1 MRRTDRFDGTIGPL
15 SLADRFRVKAIVFDL
30 DGVLVD
36 SMPAIRAYWTGWAE
50 RHGVGPEVVLASL
63 HLTAEELV
71 RKFAPSLDASEEAR
85 VTAEGQAKME
95 TGIRALEGGRALIDR
110 LPPDRWGVVTSGRR
124 MLALRHLALGNL
136 PVPNVVVTAEDTPR
150 GKPDPSG
157 YLLAAER
164 LGISSGDCLAV
175 EDSPAG
181 VRAARAAGM
190 AVIAV
195 TNTHPPDELAEA
207 DIVIDSLASL
217 GLTIDQQ
224 QRPIEVI
231 ADGRGDTELA
241 SEPTRRI
248 AIAPIVGPLGAR
260 IDELRRRWDP
270 RMAARIES
278 HVTVLYETPPP
289 VDLERLVRATAPLR
303 LRAGA
308 VERWS
313 AEPGIYVA
321 VFDPSD
327 DLRRFRT
334 IALGT
339 DDPAYRPHITLLHRD
354 SVTSPRQ
361 ADEAWAALRGERLDT
376 DFVVSELVV
385 HEEIGGGWREAARPR
400 FGRDAV

>member
-1 MRRTDRFDGTIGPL
+1 VAKRY
-15 SLADRFRVKAIVFDL
+15 RVRAIVFDL

-50 RHGVGPEVVLASL
+50 GHGVGPEMVLASL

-95 TGIRALEGGRALIDR
+95 TGIRALDGGRALIDR
-110 LPPDRWGVVTSGRR
+110 LPPNRWAVVTSGRR
-124 MLALRHLALGNL
+124 VLALRHLALGHL
-136 PVPNVVVTAEDTPR
+136 PIPKVLVTAEDTPR
-150 GKPDPSG
+150 GKPDPAG

-164 LGISSGDCLAV
+164 LRIPPTECLAI

-195 TNTHPPDELAEA
+195 TNTHPANDLAEA
-207 DIVIDSLASL
+207 DTVIDSLASL
-217 GLTIDQQ
+217 RLTIDQQ

-231 ADGRGDTELA
+231 ADRRADTELT

-248 AIAPIVGPLGAR
+248 AIAPLVGPLGVR

-270 RMAARIES
+270 RMAERIES
-278 HVTVLYETPPP
+278 HVTVLYATPAP
-289 VDLERLVRATAPLR
+289 LELDRLVRATPPLR
-303 LRAGA
+303 LRARE
-308 VERWS
+308 VERWTS
-313 AEPGIYVA
+313 ESGIFVA
-321 VFDPSD
+321 VRDPYD
-327 DLRRFRT
+327 DLRRFR
-334 IALGT
+334 ISAVGT
-339 DDPAYRPHITLLHRD
+339 DDPAYRPHITLLHRE

-361 ADEAWAALRGERLDT
+361 ADEAWAALRGERLDA
-376 DFVVSELVV
+376 DFVVTELLVY
-385 HEEIGGGWREAARPR
+385 EEIGGGWREAARPR
-400 FGRDAV
+400 FGLDAV